1 MKKIVF
7 TTISFCLLLS
17 QTIFAQ
23 SYSSPESVEFDYV
36 NNRYLIA
43 NRAASQILA
52 RAADGTLSVF
62 ATLNGQPYGIEIV
75 GDTLYCCTGGSLRGV
90 NLNTGTQIFNQTI
103 ANGAFLN
110 GITHDPAGN
119 LYITGFSNSKL
130 YRFNTATRQFNVFVN
145 NISGQPNGIIYDAYD
160 GITPRLVMASW
171 GSNAAIRAINLADS
185 SMTTLVTTP
194 FGNID
199 GIAKG
204 KNGNFYISC
213 WSPSSTI
220 QRYDSTFANAPTAMV
235 TTGLSN
241 PADIFY
247 NVITDTL
254 AVPHGSN
261 NGSNV
266 NFYYFGTLTAQKSN
280 LHVNDMN
287 IYPNPSDGIIQISG
301 LNANL
306 KNLSLNLFEI
316 GTGKQVY
323 NQNIGNLYQTESI
336 NLKNNQVSSGIYL
349 LELSSTE
356 GFISRKKLIIE

>member
-1 MKKIVF
+1 V
-7 TTISFCLLLS
+7 
-17 QTIFAQ
+17 
-23 SYSSPESVEFDYV
+23 
-36 NNRYLIA
+36 YL
-43 NRAASQILA
+43 
-52 RAADGTLSVF
+52 
-62 ATLNGQPYGIEIV
+62 
-75 GDTLYCCTGGSLRGV
+75 
-90 NLNTGTQIFNQTI
+90 
-103 ANGAFLN
+103 
-110 GITHDPAGN
+110 
-119 LYITGFSNSKL
+119 
-130 YRFNTATRQFNVFVN
+130 FNTATRQSSVFVN
-145 NISGQPNGIIYDAYD
+145 NTTTTPNGIIYDAYD
-160 GITPRLVMASW
+160 GVNPRLVLAGW
-171 GSNAAIRAINLADS
+171 GTPATIKSISLANSNISL
-185 SMTTLVTTP
+185 LVSTP

-213 WSPSSTI
+213 WNPSSTI

-235 TTGLSN
+235 TTGLSS

-316 GTGKQVY
+316 GTGKQVFS
-323 NQNIGNLYQTESI
+323 QNIGNLNQNESI